1 MQTLIG
7 LIKTMTPDF
16 WIIAT
21 LCAATFQTIRFTLQ
35 KILADGNL
43 SPLGATYSRFIFAAP
58 LVVISVLLLLFSFD
72 ISVPEVK
79 SQFFF
84 FAVGGGI
91 AQILATVCVI
101 LVFKSRNFAVGITLK
116 KTEVILTALVG
127 ALLIGEGVSTISM
140 SLICLG
146 GLGVYF
152 LNKKVPAIGQP
163 NLNPI
168 NKSAFYGLSS
178 GLLFAISAVCYRS
191 ATLSVLSDVVYLRSS
206 FTLLVVI
213 LAQSFVMTI
222 WLAVFE
228 PGQIKLV
235 WQERKKGIW
244 VGITSLGGSFFW
256 FTAFTLQNAA
266 YVKAVGQIELIFSL
280 LISTLFFKDRTSTKE
295 ILGML
300 LIGLSALGI
309 ILVV

>member
-1 MQTLIG
+1 MINEILA
-7 LIKTMTPDF
+7 PDL

-58 LVVISVLLLLFSFD
+58 LILLFSMFFLAATD
-72 ISVPEVK
+72 VSLPNLE
-79 SQFFF
+79 SQFLL
-84 FAVGGGI
+84 FAISGGL

-116 KTEVILTALVG
+116 KTEVILTAFVG
-127 ALLIGEGVSTISM
+127 LILIGEGVSTVSM

-146 GLGVYF
+146 GLGVFF
-152 LNKKVPAIGQP
+152 LSKKVAAVGRSKV
-163 NLNPI
+163 NLL
-168 NKSAFYGLSS
+168 NKSAVYGLLS

-191 ATLSVLSDVVYLRSS
+191 ATLSVVSDLVYLRSG
-206 FTLLVVI
+206 FTLLIVI
-213 LAQSFVMTI
+213 LSQSFVMTV
-222 WLAVFE
+222 WLALFE

-235 WQERKKGIW
+235 WLERKKGFW
-244 VGITSLGGSFFW
+244 VGATSLGGSFCW

-280 LISTLFFKDRTSTKE
+280 LITTMFFKERILSRE

-300 LIGLSALGI
+300 LIGISALGL

>member
-1 MQTLIG
+1 MAPE
-7 LIKTMTPDF
+7 M

-21 LCAATFQTIRFTLQ
+21 LCAASFQTIRFTLQ

-58 LVVISVLLLLFSFD
+58 WIVLFSLIFLLLTNVSIPDL
-72 ISVPEVK
+72 E
-79 SQFFF
+79 SQFLL
-84 FAVGGGI
+84 FAVGGGL

-127 ALLIGEGVSTISM
+127 LILIGEGVSTISM
-140 SLICLG
+140 FLICLG
-146 GLGVYF
+146 GAGVFF
-152 LNKKVPAIGQP
+152 LSKKVSSVDRSNFSI
-163 NLNPI
+163 L
-168 NKSAFYGLSS
+168 NKSAVYGLLS

-191 ATLSVLSDVVYLRSS
+191 ATLSVVSDLVYLRAG
-206 FTLLVVI
+206 FTLLIVI
-213 LAQSFVMTI
+213 LSQSFVMTI
-222 WLAVFE
+222 WLALFE
-228 PGQIKLV
+228 SGQIKLV
-235 WQERKKGIW
+235 WLERKKGFW
-244 VGITSLGGSFFW
+244 VGVTSLGGSFFW

-280 LISTLFFKDRTSTKE
+280 LITTLFFKERILNRE

-300 LIGLSALGI
+300 LIGISALGL

>member
-1 MQTLIG
+1 MALE
-7 LIKTMTPDF
+7 M

-21 LCAATFQTIRFTLQ
+21 LCAASFQTIRFTLQ

-58 LVVISVLLLLFSFD
+58 WIVLFSLIFLLLTNVSIPDL
-72 ISVPEVK
+72 E
-79 SQFFF
+79 SQFLL
-84 FAVGGGI
+84 FAVGGGL

-127 ALLIGEGVSTISM
+127 LILISEGVSTISM
-140 SLICLG
+140 FLICLG
-146 GLGVYF
+146 GAGVFF
-152 LNKKVPAIGQP
+152 LSKKVSSVDRSNFSI
-163 NLNPI
+163 L
-168 NKSAFYGLSS
+168 NKSAVYGLLS

-191 ATLSVLSDVVYLRSS
+191 ATLSVVSDLVYLRAG
-206 FTLLVVI
+206 FTLLIVI
-213 LAQSFVMTI
+213 LSQSFVMTI
-222 WLAVFE
+222 WLALVE

-235 WQERKKGIW
+235 WLERKKGFW
-244 VGITSLGGSFFW
+244 VGVTSLGGSFFW

-280 LISTLFFKDRTSTKE
+280 LITTLFFKERILNRE

-300 LIGLSALGI
+300 LIGISALGL

>member
-1 MQTLIG
+1 MAPEL
-7 LIKTMTPDF
+7 

-21 LCAATFQTIRFTLQ
+21 LCAASFQTIRFTLQ

-58 LVVISVLLLLFSFD
+58 WIVLFSLIFLLLTNVSIPDL
-72 ISVPEVK
+72 E
-79 SQFFF
+79 SQFLL
-84 FAVGGGI
+84 FAVGGGL

-127 ALLIGEGVSTISM
+127 LILIGEGVSTISM
-140 SLICLG
+140 FLICLG
-146 GLGVYF
+146 GAGVF
-152 LNKKVPAIGQP
+152 FLSKKVSSVDRSNFSILNKSSV
-163 NLNPI
+163 
-168 NKSAFYGLSS
+168 YGLLS

-191 ATLSVLSDVVYLRSS
+191 ATLSVVSDLVYLRAG
-206 FTLLVVI
+206 FTLLIVI
-213 LAQSFVMTI
+213 LSQSFVMTI
-222 WLAVFE
+222 WLALFE

-235 WQERKKGIW
+235 WLERKKGFW
-244 VGITSLGGSFFW
+244 VGVTSLSGSFFW

-280 LISTLFFKDRTSTKE
+280 LITTLFFKERILNRE

-300 LIGLSALGI
+300 LIGISALGL

>member
-1 MQTLIG
+1 MAPE
-7 LIKTMTPDF
+7 M

-21 LCAATFQTIRFTLQ
+21 LCAASFQTIRFTLQ

-58 LVVISVLLLLFSFD
+58 WIVLFSLIFLLLTNVSIPDL
-72 ISVPEVK
+72 E
-79 SQFFF
+79 SQFLL
-84 FAVGGGI
+84 FAVGGGL

-127 ALLIGEGVSTISM
+127 LILIGEGVSTISM
-140 SLICLG
+140 FLICLG
-146 GLGVYF
+146 GAGVFF
-152 LNKKVPAIGQP
+152 LSKKVSSVDRSNFSI
-163 NLNPI
+163 L
-168 NKSAFYGLSS
+168 NKSAVYGLLS

-191 ATLSVLSDVVYLRSS
+191 ATLSVVSDLVYLRAG
-206 FTLLVVI
+206 FTLLIVI
-213 LAQSFVMTI
+213 LSQSFVMTI
-222 WLAVFE
+222 WLALVE

-235 WQERKKGIW
+235 WLERKKGFW
-244 VGITSLGGSFFW
+244 VGVTSLGGSFFW

-280 LISTLFFKDRTSTKE
+280 LITTLFFKERILNRE

-300 LIGLSALGI
+300 LIGISALGL

>member
-1 MQTLIG
+1 MAPEL
-7 LIKTMTPDF
+7 

-21 LCAATFQTIRFTLQ
+21 LCAASFQTIRFTLQ

-58 LVVISVLLLLFSFD
+58 WIVLFSLIFLLLTNVSIPDL
-72 ISVPEVK
+72 E
-79 SQFFF
+79 SQFLL
-84 FAVGGGI
+84 FAVGGGL

-101 LVFKSRNFAVGITLK
+101 LVFQSRNFAVGITLK

-127 ALLIGEGVSTISM
+127 LILIGEGVSTVSM
-140 SLICLG
+140 FLICLG
-146 GLGVYF
+146 GAGVFF
-152 LNKKVPAIGQP
+152 LSKKVSSVDRSNFSI
-163 NLNPI
+163 LS
-168 NKSAFYGLSS
+168 KSAVYGLLS

-191 ATLSVLSDVVYLRSS
+191 ATLSVVSDLVYLRAG
-206 FTLLVVI
+206 FTLLIVI
-213 LAQSFVMTI
+213 LSQSFVMTI
-222 WLAVFE
+222 WLALFE

-235 WQERKKGIW
+235 WLERKKGFW
-244 VGITSLGGSFFW
+244 VGVTSLGGSFFW

-280 LISTLFFKDRTSTKE
+280 LITTLFFKERILNRE

-300 LIGLSALGI
+300 LIGISALGL

>member
-1 MQTLIG
+1 MA
-7 LIKTMTPDF
+7 PDL

-58 LVVISVLLLLFSFD
+58 LILLFSIFFLATTD
-72 ISVPEVK
+72 VSLPNLEG
-79 SQFFF
+79 QFLL
-84 FAVGGGI
+84 FAVSGGL

-116 KTEVILTALVG
+116 KTEVILTAFVG
-127 ALLIGEGVSTISM
+127 LILIGEGVSIVSM

-146 GLGVYF
+146 GLGVFF
-152 LNKKVPAIGQP
+152 LSKKVSEVDRS
-163 NLNPI
+163 NLSI
-168 NKSAFYGLSS
+168 LNKSAVYGLLS

-191 ATLSVLSDVVYLRSS
+191 ATLSVVSDLVYLRSG
-206 FTLLVVI
+206 FTLLIVI
-213 LAQSFVMTI
+213 LSQSFVMTI
-222 WLAVFE
+222 WLALFE

-235 WQERKKGIW
+235 WIERKKGFW
-244 VGITSLGGSFFW
+244 VGATSLAGSFCW

-280 LISTLFFKDRTSTKE
+280 LITTLFFKERILNRE
-295 ILGML
+295 VLGML
-300 LIGLSALGI
+300 LIGISALGL

>member
-1 MQTLIG
+1 MAQEL
-7 LIKTMTPDF
+7 

-21 LCAATFQTIRFTLQ
+21 LCAASFQTIRFTLQ

-58 LVVISVLLLLFSFD
+58 WIVLFSLIFLLLTNVSIPDL
-72 ISVPEVK
+72 E
-79 SQFFF
+79 SQFLL
-84 FAVGGGI
+84 FAVGGGL

-127 ALLIGEGVSTISM
+127 LILIGEGVSTISM
-140 SLICLG
+140 FLICLG
-146 GLGVYF
+146 GAGVFF
-152 LNKKVPAIGQP
+152 LSKKVSSVDRSNFSI
-163 NLNPI
+163 LI
-168 NKSAFYGLSS
+168 KSAVYGLLS

-191 ATLSVLSDVVYLRSS
+191 ATLSVVSDLVYLRAG
-206 FTLLVVI
+206 FTLLIVI
-213 LAQSFVMTI
+213 LSQSFVMTI
-222 WLAVFE
+222 WLALFE

-235 WQERKKGIW
+235 WLERKKGFW
-244 VGITSLGGSFFW
+244 VGVTSLGGSFFW

-280 LISTLFFKDRTSTKE
+280 LITTLFFKERILNRE

-300 LIGLSALGI
+300 LIGISALGL

>member
-1 MQTLIG
+1 
-7 LIKTMTPDF
+7 MTPDL

-58 LVVISVLLLLFSFD
+58 LIVLFSLIFFATTD
-72 ISVPEVK
+72 ISIPYLK
-79 SQFFF
+79 GQFLLY
-84 FAVGGGI
+84 AVGGGL

-116 KTEVILTALVG
+116 KTEVILTAFVG
-127 ALLIGEGVSTISM
+127 LILIGEGVSPISM

-146 GLGVYF
+146 GLGVFFLSKKVAFVDRSNKSF
-152 LNKKVPAIGQP
+152 LNR
-163 NLNPI
+163 
-168 NKSAFYGLSS
+168 SAMYGLLS

-191 ATLSVLSDVVYLRSS
+191 ATLSVVSDLVYLRSG
-206 FTLLVVI
+206 FTLLIVI
-213 LAQSFVMTI
+213 LSQSLIMTI
-222 WLAVFE
+222 WLALFE

-235 WQERKKGIW
+235 WLERRKGFW
-244 VGITSLGGSFFW
+244 VGVTSLSGSFFW

-280 LISTLFFKDRTSTKE
+280 LITTLFFKEQVLRRE

-300 LIGLSALGI
+300 LIGVSAIGL

>member
-1 MQTLIG
+1 MAPEL
-7 LIKTMTPDF
+7 

-21 LCAATFQTIRFTLQ
+21 LCAASFQTIRFTLQ

-58 LVVISVLLLLFSFD
+58 WIVLFSLIFLLLTNVSIPDL
-72 ISVPEVK
+72 E
-79 SQFFF
+79 SQFLL
-84 FAVGGGI
+84 FAVGGGL

-127 ALLIGEGVSTISM
+127 LILISEGVSTISM
-140 SLICLG
+140 FLICLG
-146 GLGVYF
+146 GAGVFF
-152 LNKKVPAIGQP
+152 LSKKVSSVDRSNFSI
-163 NLNPI
+163 L
-168 NKSAFYGLSS
+168 NKSAVYGLLS

-191 ATLSVLSDVVYLRSS
+191 ATLSVVSDLVYLRAG
-206 FTLLVVI
+206 FTLLIVI
-213 LAQSFVMTI
+213 LSQSFLMTI
-222 WLAVFE
+222 WLALFE

-235 WQERKKGIW
+235 WLERKKGFW
-244 VGITSLGGSFFW
+244 VGVTSLGGSFFW

-280 LISTLFFKDRTSTKE
+280 LITTLFFKERILNRE

-300 LIGLSALGI
+300 LIGISALGL

>member
-1 MQTLIG
+1 MAPEL
-7 LIKTMTPDF
+7 

-21 LCAATFQTIRFTLQ
+21 LCAASFQTIRFTLQ
-35 KILADGNL
+35 KILSDGNL

-58 LVVISVLLLLFSFD
+58 WIVLFSLIFLLLTNVSIPDL
-72 ISVPEVK
+72 E
-79 SQFFF
+79 SQFLL
-84 FAVGGGI
+84 FAVGGGL

-101 LVFKSRNFAVGITLK
+101 LVFQSRNFAVGITLK

-127 ALLIGEGVSTISM
+127 LILIGEGVSTISM
-140 SLICLG
+140 FLICLG
-146 GLGVYF
+146 GAGVFF
-152 LNKKVPAIGQP
+152 LSKKVSSVDRSNFSI
-163 NLNPI
+163 L
-168 NKSAFYGLSS
+168 NKSAVYGLLS

-191 ATLSVLSDVVYLRSS
+191 ATLSVVSDLVYLRAG
-206 FTLLVVI
+206 FTLLIVI
-213 LAQSFVMTI
+213 LSQSFVMTI
-222 WLAVFE
+222 WLALFE

-235 WQERKKGIW
+235 WLERKKGFW
-244 VGITSLGGSFFW
+244 VGVTSLGGSFFW

-280 LISTLFFKDRTSTKE
+280 LITTLFFKERILNRE

-300 LIGLSALGI
+300 LIGISALGL

>member
-1 MQTLIG
+1 MAPEL
-7 LIKTMTPDF
+7 

-21 LCAATFQTIRFTLQ
+21 LCAASFQTIRFTLQ

-58 LVVISVLLLLFSFD
+58 WIVLFSLIFLLLTNVSIPDL
-72 ISVPEVK
+72 E
-79 SQFFF
+79 SQFLL
-84 FAVGGGI
+84 FAVGGGL

-127 ALLIGEGVSTISM
+127 LILISEGVSTISM
-140 SLICLG
+140 FLICLG
-146 GLGVYF
+146 GAGVFF
-152 LNKKVPAIGQP
+152 LSKKVSSVDRSNFSI
-163 NLNPI
+163 L
-168 NKSAFYGLSS
+168 NKSAVYGLLS

-191 ATLSVLSDVVYLRSS
+191 ATLSVVSDLVYLRAG
-206 FTLLVVI
+206 FTLLIVI
-213 LAQSFVMTI
+213 LSQSFVMTI
-222 WLAVFE
+222 WLALVE

-235 WQERKKGIW
+235 WLERKKGFW
-244 VGITSLGGSFFW
+244 VGVTSLGGSFFW

-280 LISTLFFKDRTSTKE
+280 LITTLFFKERILNRE

-300 LIGLSALGI
+300 LIGISALGL

>member
-1 MQTLIG
+1 MALE
-7 LIKTMTPDF
+7 M

-21 LCAATFQTIRFTLQ
+21 LCAASFQTIRFTLQ

-58 LVVISVLLLLFSFD
+58 WIVLFSLIFLLLTNVSIPDL
-72 ISVPEVK
+72 E
-79 SQFFF
+79 SQFLL
-84 FAVGGGI
+84 FAVGGGL

-127 ALLIGEGVSTISM
+127 LILIGEGVSTISM
-140 SLICLG
+140 FLICLG
-146 GLGVYF
+146 GAGVFF
-152 LNKKVPAIGQP
+152 LSKKVSSVDRSNFSI
-163 NLNPI
+163 L
-168 NKSAFYGLSS
+168 NKSAVYGLLS

-191 ATLSVLSDVVYLRSS
+191 ATLSVVSDLVYLRAG
-206 FTLLVVI
+206 FTLLIVI
-213 LAQSFVMTI
+213 LSQSFVMTI
-222 WLAVFE
+222 WLALFE

-235 WQERKKGIW
+235 WLERKKGFW
-244 VGITSLGGSFFW
+244 VGVTSLGGSFFW

-280 LISTLFFKDRTSTKE
+280 LITTLFFKERILNRE

-300 LIGLSALGI
+300 LIGISALGL

>member
-1 MQTLIG
+1 MAL
-7 LIKTMTPDF
+7 DF

-58 LVVISVLLLLFSFD
+58 LIILCNFLFLFLTD
-72 ISVPEVK
+72 ISVPDVE
-79 SQFFF
+79 SQFLLFS
-84 FAVGGGI
+84 VGRGL

-116 KTEVILTALVG
+116 KTEVILTALMGILV
-127 ALLIGEGVSTISM
+127 IGEGVSSISM

-146 GLGVYF
+146 GLGVFFLSKKVSSTGQSNF
-152 LNKKVPAIGQP
+152 LNR
-163 NLNPI
+163 I

-191 ATLSVLSDVVYLRSS
+191 ATLSVVSDLVYLRSGY
-206 FTLLVVI
+206 TLLVVI

-280 LISTLFFKDRTSTKE
+280 LISTLFFKDRISTRE

-300 LIGLSALGI
+300 LIGLSAFGI

>member
-1 MQTLIG
+1 MDPEL
-7 LIKTMTPDF
+7 

-21 LCAATFQTIRFTLQ
+21 LCAASFQTIRFTLQ

-58 LVVISVLLLLFSFD
+58 WIVLFSLIFLLLTNVSIPDL
-72 ISVPEVK
+72 E
-79 SQFFF
+79 SQFLL
-84 FAVGGGI
+84 FAVGGGL

-127 ALLIGEGVSTISM
+127 LILIGEGVSTISM
-140 SLICLG
+140 FLICLG
-146 GLGVYF
+146 GAGVFF
-152 LNKKVPAIGQP
+152 LSKKVSSVDRSNFSI
-163 NLNPI
+163 L
-168 NKSAFYGLSS
+168 NKSAVYGLLS

-191 ATLSVLSDVVYLRSS
+191 ATLSVVSDLVYLRAG
-206 FTLLVVI
+206 FTLLIVI
-213 LAQSFVMTI
+213 LSQSFVMTI
-222 WLAVFE
+222 WLALVE

-235 WQERKKGIW
+235 WLERKKGFW
-244 VGITSLGGSFFW
+244 VGVTSLGGSFFW

-280 LISTLFFKDRTSTKE
+280 LITTLFFKERILNRE

-300 LIGLSALGI
+300 LIGISALGL

>member
-1 MQTLIG
+1 MAPE
-7 LIKTMTPDF
+7 M

-21 LCAATFQTIRFTLQ
+21 LCAASFQTIRFTLQ

-58 LVVISVLLLLFSFD
+58 WIVLFSLIFLLLTNVSIPDL
-72 ISVPEVK
+72 E
-79 SQFFF
+79 SQFLL
-84 FAVGGGI
+84 FAVGGGL

-127 ALLIGEGVSTISM
+127 LILIGEGVSTISM
-140 SLICLG
+140 FLICLG
-146 GLGVYF
+146 GAGVFF
-152 LNKKVPAIGQP
+152 LSKKVSSVDRSNFSI
-163 NLNPI
+163 L
-168 NKSAFYGLSS
+168 NKSAVYGLLS

-191 ATLSVLSDVVYLRSS
+191 ATLSVVSDLVYLRAG
-206 FTLLVVI
+206 FTLLIVI
-213 LAQSFVMTI
+213 LSQSFVMTI
-222 WLAVFE
+222 WLALFE

-235 WQERKKGIW
+235 WLERKKGFW
-244 VGITSLGGSFFW
+244 VGVTSLGGSFFW

-280 LISTLFFKDRTSTKE
+280 LITTLFFKERILNRE

-300 LIGLSALGI
+300 LIGISALGL
-309 ILVV
+309 ILIV

>member
-1 MQTLIG
+1 MAPEL
-7 LIKTMTPDF
+7 

-21 LCAATFQTIRFTLQ
+21 LCAASFQTIRFTLQ

-58 LVVISVLLLLFSFD
+58 WIVLFSLIFLLLTNVSIPDL
-72 ISVPEVK
+72 E
-79 SQFFF
+79 SQFLL
-84 FAVGGGI
+84 FAVGGGL

-127 ALLIGEGVSTISM
+127 LILIGEGVSTISM
-140 SLICLG
+140 FLICLG
-146 GLGVYF
+146 GAGVFF
-152 LNKKVPAIGQP
+152 LSKKVSSVDRSNFSI
-163 NLNPI
+163 L
-168 NKSAFYGLSS
+168 NKSAVYGLLS

-191 ATLSVLSDVVYLRSS
+191 ATLSVVSDLVYLRAG
-206 FTLLVVI
+206 FTLLIVI
-213 LAQSFVMTI
+213 LSQSFVMTI
-222 WLAVFE
+222 WLALFE
-228 PGQIKLV
+228 TEQIKLV
-235 WQERKKGIW
+235 WLERKKGFW
-244 VGITSLGGSFFW
+244 VGVTSLGGSFFW

-280 LISTLFFKDRTSTKE
+280 LITTLFFKERILNRE

-300 LIGLSALGI
+300 LIGISALGL

>member
-1 MQTLIG
+1 MAPEL
-7 LIKTMTPDF
+7 

-21 LCAATFQTIRFTLQ
+21 LCAASFQTIRFTLQ
-35 KILADGNL
+35 KILSDGNL

-58 LVVISVLLLLFSFD
+58 WIVLFSLIFLLLTNVSIPDL
-72 ISVPEVK
+72 E
-79 SQFFF
+79 SQFLL
-84 FAVGGGI
+84 FAVGGGL

-101 LVFKSRNFAVGITLK
+101 LVFQSRNFAVGITLK

-127 ALLIGEGVSTISM
+127 LILIGEGVSTISM
-140 SLICLG
+140 FLICLG
-146 GLGVYF
+146 GAGVF
-152 LNKKVPAIGQP
+152 FLSKKVSSVDRSNFSILNKSSV
-163 NLNPI
+163 
-168 NKSAFYGLSS
+168 YGLLS

-191 ATLSVLSDVVYLRSS
+191 ATLSVVSDLVYLRAG
-206 FTLLVVI
+206 FTLLIVI
-213 LAQSFVMTI
+213 LSQSFVMTI
-222 WLAVFE
+222 WLALFE

-235 WQERKKGIW
+235 WLERKKGFW
-244 VGITSLGGSFFW
+244 VGVTSLGGSFFW

-280 LISTLFFKDRTSTKE
+280 LITTLFFKERILNRE

-300 LIGLSALGI
+300 LIGISALGL

>member
-1 MQTLIG
+1 MAPEL
-7 LIKTMTPDF
+7 

-21 LCAATFQTIRFTLQ
+21 LCAASFQTIRFTLQ

-58 LVVISVLLLLFSFD
+58 WIVLFSLIFLLLTNVSIPDL
-72 ISVPEVK
+72 E
-79 SQFFF
+79 SQFLL
-84 FAVGGGI
+84 FAVGGGL

-101 LVFKSRNFAVGITLK
+101 LVFQSRNFAVGITLK

-127 ALLIGEGVSTISM
+127 LILIGEGVSTISM
-140 SLICLG
+140 FLICLG
-146 GLGVYF
+146 GAGVFF
-152 LNKKVPAIGQP
+152 LSKKVSSVDRSNFSI
-163 NLNPI
+163 L
-168 NKSAFYGLSS
+168 NKSAVYGLLS

-191 ATLSVLSDVVYLRSS
+191 ATLSVVSDLVYLRAG
-206 FTLLVVI
+206 FTLLIVI
-213 LAQSFVMTI
+213 LSQSFVMTI
-222 WLAVFE
+222 WLALVE

-235 WQERKKGIW
+235 WLERKKGFW
-244 VGITSLGGSFFW
+244 VGVTSLGGSFFW

-280 LISTLFFKDRTSTKE
+280 LITTLFFKERILNRE

-300 LIGLSALGI
+300 LIGISALGL

>member
-1 MQTLIG
+1 MAPEL
-7 LIKTMTPDF
+7 

-21 LCAATFQTIRFTLQ
+21 LCAASFQTIRFTLQ

-58 LVVISVLLLLFSFD
+58 WIVLFSLIFLLLANVSIPDL
-72 ISVPEVK
+72 E
-79 SQFFF
+79 SQFLL
-84 FAVGGGI
+84 FAVGGGL

-101 LVFKSRNFAVGITLK
+101 LVFQSRNFAVGITLK

-127 ALLIGEGVSTISM
+127 MILIGEGVSTISM
-140 SLICLG
+140 FLICLG
-146 GLGVYF
+146 GAGVFF
-152 LNKKVPAIGQP
+152 LSKKVSSVDRSNFSI
-163 NLNPI
+163 L
-168 NKSAFYGLSS
+168 NKSAVYGLLS

-191 ATLSVLSDVVYLRSS
+191 ATLGVVSDLVYLRAG
-206 FTLLVVI
+206 FTLLIVI
-213 LAQSFVMTI
+213 LSQSFVMTI
-222 WLAVFE
+222 WLALFE

-235 WQERKKGIW
+235 WLERKKGFW
-244 VGITSLGGSFFW
+244 VGVTSLGGSFFW

-280 LISTLFFKDRTSTKE
+280 LITTLFFKQQILNRE

-300 LIGLSALGI
+300 LIGISALGL

>member
-1 MQTLIG
+1 MAPEL
-7 LIKTMTPDF
+7 

-21 LCAATFQTIRFTLQ
+21 LCAASFQTIRFTLQ

-58 LVVISVLLLLFSFD
+58 WIVLFSLIFLLLTNVSIPDL
-72 ISVPEVK
+72 E
-79 SQFFF
+79 SQFLL
-84 FAVGGGI
+84 FAVWGGL

-127 ALLIGEGVSTISM
+127 LILIGEGVSTISM
-140 SLICLG
+140 FLICLG
-146 GLGVYF
+146 GAGVF
-152 LNKKVPAIGQP
+152 FLSKKVSSVDRSNFSILNKSSV
-163 NLNPI
+163 
-168 NKSAFYGLSS
+168 YGLLS

-191 ATLSVLSDVVYLRSS
+191 ATLSVVSDLVYLRAG
-206 FTLLVVI
+206 FTLLIVI
-213 LAQSFVMTI
+213 LSQSFVMTI
-222 WLAVFE
+222 WLALFE

-235 WQERKKGIW
+235 WLERKKGFW
-244 VGITSLGGSFFW
+244 VGVTSLGGSFFW

-280 LISTLFFKDRTSTKE
+280 LITTLFFKERILNRE

-300 LIGLSALGI
+300 LIGISALGL

>member
-1 MQTLIG
+1 MAPEL
-7 LIKTMTPDF
+7 

-21 LCAATFQTIRFTLQ
+21 LCAASFQTIRFTLQ

-58 LVVISVLLLLFSFD
+58 WIVLFSLIFLLLANVSIPDL
-72 ISVPEVK
+72 E
-79 SQFFF
+79 SQFLL
-84 FAVGGGI
+84 FAVGGGL

-127 ALLIGEGVSTISM
+127 LILIGEGVSTISM
-140 SLICLG
+140 FLICLG
-146 GLGVYF
+146 GAGVFF
-152 LNKKVPAIGQP
+152 LSKKVSSVDRSNFSI
-163 NLNPI
+163 L
-168 NKSAFYGLSS
+168 NKSAVYGLLS

-191 ATLSVLSDVVYLRSS
+191 ATLSVVSDLVYLRAG
-206 FTLLVVI
+206 FTLLIVI
-213 LAQSFVMTI
+213 LSQSFVMTI
-222 WLAVFE
+222 WLAIFE

-235 WQERKKGIW
+235 WLERKKGFW
-244 VGITSLGGSFFW
+244 VGVTSLGGSFFW

-280 LISTLFFKDRTSTKE
+280 LITTLFFKERILNRE

-300 LIGLSALGI
+300 LIGISALGL

>member
-1 MQTLIG
+1 
-7 LIKTMTPDF
+7 MTPDL

-21 LCAATFQTIRFTLQ
+21 LFAATFQTIRFTLQ

-58 LVVISVLLLLFSFD
+58 LIVLFSLIFFATTD
-72 ISVPEVK
+72 ISIPYLK
-79 SQFFF
+79 GQFLLY
-84 FAVGGGI
+84 AVGGGL

-116 KTEVILTALVG
+116 KTEVILTAFVG
-127 ALLIGEGVSTISM
+127 LILIGEGVSPISM

-146 GLGVYF
+146 GLGVFFLSKKVAFVDRSNQSF
-152 LNKKVPAIGQP
+152 LNK
-163 NLNPI
+163 
-168 NKSAFYGLSS
+168 SAMYGLLS

-191 ATLSVLSDVVYLRSS
+191 ATLSVVSDLVYLRSG
-206 FTLLVVI
+206 FTLLIVI
-213 LAQSFVMTI
+213 LSQSFIMTI
-222 WLAVFE
+222 WLALFE

-235 WQERKKGIW
+235 WLERRKGFW
-244 VGITSLGGSFFW
+244 VGVTSLSGSFFW

-266 YVKAVGQIELIFSL
+266 YVKAVGQIELILSL
-280 LISTLFFKDRTSTKE
+280 LITTLFFKEQVLRRE

-300 LIGLSALGI
+300 LIGLSAIGL

>member
-1 MQTLIG
+1 MAPEL
-7 LIKTMTPDF
+7 

-21 LCAATFQTIRFTLQ
+21 LCAASFQTIRFTLQ

-58 LVVISVLLLLFSFD
+58 WIVLFSLIFLLLTNVSIPDL
-72 ISVPEVK
+72 E
-79 SQFFF
+79 SQFLL
-84 FAVGGGI
+84 FAVGGGL

-127 ALLIGEGVSTISM
+127 LILIGEGVSTISM
-140 SLICLG
+140 FLICLG
-146 GLGVYF
+146 GAGVFF
-152 LNKKVPAIGQP
+152 LSKKVSSVDRSNFSI
-163 NLNPI
+163 L
-168 NKSAFYGLSS
+168 NKSAVYGLLS

-191 ATLSVLSDVVYLRSS
+191 ATLSVVSDLVYLRAG
-206 FTLLVVI
+206 FTLLIVI
-213 LAQSFVMTI
+213 LSQSFVMTI
-222 WLAVFE
+222 WLALVE

-235 WQERKKGIW
+235 WLERKKGFW
-244 VGITSLGGSFFW
+244 VGVTSLGGSFFW

-266 YVKAVGQIELIFSL
+266 YVKAIGQIELIFSL
-280 LISTLFFKDRTSTKE
+280 LITTLFFKERILNRE

-300 LIGLSALGI
+300 LIGISALGL

>member
-1 MQTLIG
+1 
-7 LIKTMTPDF
+7 MTPDL

-58 LVVISVLLLLFSFD
+58 LIVLFSLIFFATTD
-72 ISVPEVK
+72 ISIPDLK
-79 SQFFF
+79 GQFLLY
-84 FAVGGGI
+84 AVGGGL

-116 KTEVILTALVG
+116 KTEVILTAFVG
-127 ALLIGEGVSTISM
+127 LILIGEGVSPISM

-146 GLGVYF
+146 GLGVFF
-152 LNKKVPAIGQP
+152 LSKKVAFVDRSNQSY
-163 NLNPI
+163 L
-168 NKSAFYGLSS
+168 NKSAMYGLLS

-191 ATLSVLSDVVYLRSS
+191 ATLSVVSDLVYLRSG
-206 FTLLVVI
+206 FTLLIVI
-213 LAQSFVMTI
+213 LSQSLIMTI
-222 WLAVFE
+222 WLALFE

-235 WQERKKGIW
+235 WLERRKGFW
-244 VGITSLGGSFFW
+244 VGVTSLSGSFFW

-266 YVKAVGQIELIFSL
+266 YVKAVGQIELILSL
-280 LISTLFFKDRTSTKE
+280 LITTLFFKERVLRRE

-300 LIGLSALGI
+300 LIGVSAIGL

>member
-1 MQTLIG
+1 MAPEL
-7 LIKTMTPDF
+7 

-21 LCAATFQTIRFTLQ
+21 LCAASSQTIRFTLQ

-58 LVVISVLLLLFSFD
+58 WIVLFSLIFLLLTNVSIPDL
-72 ISVPEVK
+72 E
-79 SQFFF
+79 SQFLL
-84 FAVGGGI
+84 FAVGGGL

-127 ALLIGEGVSTISM
+127 LILIGEGVSTISM
-140 SLICLG
+140 FLICLG
-146 GLGVYF
+146 GAGVFF
-152 LNKKVPAIGQP
+152 LSKKVSSVDRSNFSI
-163 NLNPI
+163 L
-168 NKSAFYGLSS
+168 NKSAVYGLLS

-191 ATLSVLSDVVYLRSS
+191 ATLSVVSDLVYLRAG
-206 FTLLVVI
+206 FTLLIVI
-213 LAQSFVMTI
+213 LSQSFVMTI
-222 WLAVFE
+222 WLALVE

-235 WQERKKGIW
+235 WLERKKGFW
-244 VGITSLGGSFFW
+244 VGVTSLGGSFFW

-280 LISTLFFKDRTSTKE
+280 LITTLFFKERILNRE

-300 LIGLSALGI
+300 LIGISALGL

>member
-1 MQTLIG
+1 MAPEL
-7 LIKTMTPDF
+7 

-21 LCAATFQTIRFTLQ
+21 LCAASFQTIRFTLQ

-58 LVVISVLLLLFSFD
+58 WIVLFSLIFLLLTNVSIPDL
-72 ISVPEVK
+72 E
-79 SQFFF
+79 SQFLL
-84 FAVGGGI
+84 FAVGGGL

-127 ALLIGEGVSTISM
+127 LILIGEGVSTISM
-140 SLICLG
+140 FLICLG
-146 GLGVYF
+146 GAGVFF
-152 LNKKVPAIGQP
+152 LSKKVSSVDRSNFSI
-163 NLNPI
+163 L
-168 NKSAFYGLSS
+168 NKSAVYGLLS

-191 ATLSVLSDVVYLRSS
+191 ATLSVVSELVYLRAG
-206 FTLLVVI
+206 FTLLIVI
-213 LAQSFVMTI
+213 LSQSFVMTI
-222 WLAVFE
+222 WLALFE

-235 WQERKKGIW
+235 WLERKKGFW
-244 VGITSLGGSFFW
+244 VGVTSLGGSFFW

-280 LISTLFFKDRTSTKE
+280 LITTLFFKERILNRE

-300 LIGLSALGI
+300 LIGISAIGL

>member
-1 MQTLIG
+1 
-7 LIKTMTPDF
+7 MTPDL

-58 LVVISVLLLLFSFD
+58 LIVLFSLIFFAATD
-72 ISVPEVK
+72 ISIPYLK
-79 SQFFF
+79 GQFLLY
-84 FAVGGGI
+84 AVGGGL
-91 AQILATVCVI
+91 AQILATICVI

-116 KTEVILTALVG
+116 KTEVILTAFVG
-127 ALLIGEGVSTISM
+127 LILIGEGVSPISM
-140 SLICLG
+140 SFICLG
-146 GLGVYF
+146 GLGVFFLSKKVDFVDRSSQSF
-152 LNKKVPAIGQP
+152 LNK
-163 NLNPI
+163 
-168 NKSAFYGLSS
+168 SAMYGLLS

-191 ATLSVLSDVVYLRSS
+191 ATLSVVSDLVYLRSG
-206 FTLLVVI
+206 FTLLIVI
-213 LAQSFVMTI
+213 LSQSFIMTI
-222 WLAVFE
+222 WLALFE

-235 WQERKKGIW
+235 WLERRKGFW
-244 VGITSLGGSFFW
+244 VGVTSLSGSFFW

-280 LISTLFFKDRTSTKE
+280 LITTLFFKEQVLSRE
-295 ILGML
+295 LLGMF
-300 LIGLSALGI
+300 LIGVSAVGL

>member
-1 MQTLIG
+1 MAPEL
-7 LIKTMTPDF
+7 

-21 LCAATFQTIRFTLQ
+21 LCAASFQTIRFTLQ

-58 LVVISVLLLLFSFD
+58 WIVLFSLIFLLLTNASIPDL
-72 ISVPEVK
+72 E
-79 SQFFF
+79 SQFLL
-84 FAVGGGI
+84 FAVGGGL

-127 ALLIGEGVSTISM
+127 LILIGEGVSTISM
-140 SLICLG
+140 FLICLG
-146 GLGVYF
+146 GAGVFF
-152 LNKKVPAIGQP
+152 LSKKVSSVDRSNFSI
-163 NLNPI
+163 LS
-168 NKSAFYGLSS
+168 KSAVYGLLS

-191 ATLSVLSDVVYLRSS
+191 ATLSVVSDLVYLRAG
-206 FTLLVVI
+206 FTLLIVI
-213 LAQSFVMTI
+213 LSQSFVMTI
-222 WLAVFE
+222 WLALFE

-235 WQERKKGIW
+235 WLERKKGFW
-244 VGITSLGGSFFW
+244 VGVTSLGGSFFW

-280 LISTLFFKDRTSTKE
+280 LITTLFFKERILNRE

-300 LIGLSALGI
+300 LIGISALGL

>member
-1 MQTLIG
+1 MAPEL
-7 LIKTMTPDF
+7 

-21 LCAATFQTIRFTLQ
+21 LCAASFQTIRFTLQ

-58 LVVISVLLLLFSFD
+58 WIVLFSLIFLLLTNVSIPDL
-72 ISVPEVK
+72 E
-79 SQFFF
+79 SQFLL
-84 FAVGGGI
+84 FAVGGGL

-127 ALLIGEGVSTISM
+127 LILISEGVSTISM
-140 SLICLG
+140 FLICVG
-146 GLGVYF
+146 GAGVFF
-152 LNKKVPAIGQP
+152 LSKKVSSVDRSNFSI
-163 NLNPI
+163 L
-168 NKSAFYGLSS
+168 NKSAVYGLLS

-191 ATLSVLSDVVYLRSS
+191 ATLSVVSDLVYLRAG
-206 FTLLVVI
+206 FTLLIVI
-213 LAQSFVMTI
+213 LSQSFVMTI
-222 WLAVFE
+222 WLALFE

-235 WQERKKGIW
+235 WLERKKGFW
-244 VGITSLGGSFFW
+244 VGVTSLGGSFFW

-280 LISTLFFKDRTSTKE
+280 LITTLFFKERILNRE

-300 LIGLSALGI
+300 LIGISALGL
-309 ILVV
+309 ILIV

>member
-1 MQTLIG
+1 MAPEL
-7 LIKTMTPDF
+7 

-21 LCAATFQTIRFTLQ
+21 LCAASFQTIRFTLQ
-35 KILADGNL
+35 KILVDGNL

-58 LVVISVLLLLFSFD
+58 WIVLFSLIFLLLTNVSIPDL
-72 ISVPEVK
+72 E
-79 SQFFF
+79 SQFLL
-84 FAVGGGI
+84 FAVGGGL

-127 ALLIGEGVSTISM
+127 LILIGEGVSTISM
-140 SLICLG
+140 FLICLG
-146 GLGVYF
+146 GAGVFF
-152 LNKKVPAIGQP
+152 LSKKVSSVDRSNFSI
-163 NLNPI
+163 L
-168 NKSAFYGLSS
+168 NKSAVYGLLS

-191 ATLSVLSDVVYLRSS
+191 ATLSVVSDLVYLRAG
-206 FTLLVVI
+206 FTLLIVI
-213 LAQSFVMTI
+213 LSQSFVMTI
-222 WLAVFE
+222 WLALVE

-235 WQERKKGIW
+235 WLERKKGFW
-244 VGITSLGGSFFW
+244 VGVTSLGGSFFW

-280 LISTLFFKDRTSTKE
+280 LITTLFFKERILNRE

-300 LIGLSALGI
+300 LIGISALGL

>member
-1 MQTLIG
+1 MAPEL
-7 LIKTMTPDF
+7 

-21 LCAATFQTIRFTLQ
+21 LCAASFQTIRFTLQ

-58 LVVISVLLLLFSFD
+58 WIVLFSLIFLLLTNVSIPDL
-72 ISVPEVK
+72 E
-79 SQFFF
+79 SQFLL
-84 FAVGGGI
+84 FAVGGGL

-127 ALLIGEGVSTISM
+127 LILISEGVSTISM
-140 SLICLG
+140 FLICLG
-146 GLGVYF
+146 GAGVFF
-152 LNKKVPAIGQP
+152 LSKKVSSVDRSNFSI
-163 NLNPI
+163 L
-168 NKSAFYGLSS
+168 NKSAVYGLLS

-191 ATLSVLSDVVYLRSS
+191 ATLSVVSDLVYLRAG
-206 FTLLVVI
+206 FTLLIVI
-213 LAQSFVMTI
+213 LSQSFVMTI
-222 WLAVFE
+222 WLTLFE

-235 WQERKKGIW
+235 WLERKKGFW
-244 VGITSLGGSFFW
+244 VGVTSLGGSFFW

-280 LISTLFFKDRTSTKE
+280 LITTLFFKERILNRE

-300 LIGLSALGI
+300 LIGISALGL

>member
-1 MQTLIG
+1 MAPE
-7 LIKTMTPDF
+7 M

-21 LCAATFQTIRFTLQ
+21 LCAASFQTIRFTLQ

-58 LVVISVLLLLFSFD
+58 WIVLFSLIFLLLTNVSIPDL
-72 ISVPEVK
+72 E
-79 SQFFF
+79 SQFLL
-84 FAVGGGI
+84 FAVGGGL

-127 ALLIGEGVSTISM
+127 LILIGEGVSTISM
-140 SLICLG
+140 FLICLG
-146 GLGVYF
+146 GAGVFF
-152 LNKKVPAIGQP
+152 LSKKVSSVDRSNFSI
-163 NLNPI
+163 L
-168 NKSAFYGLSS
+168 NKSAVYGLLS

-191 ATLSVLSDVVYLRSS
+191 ATLSVVSDLVYLRAG
-206 FTLLVVI
+206 FTLLIVI
-213 LAQSFVMTI
+213 LSQSFVMTI
-222 WLAVFE
+222 WLALFE

-235 WQERKKGIW
+235 WLERKKGFW
-244 VGITSLGGSFFW
+244 VGVTSLGGSFFW

-280 LISTLFFKDRTSTKE
+280 LITTLFFKERILTRE

-300 LIGLSALGI
+300 LIGISALGL